1 MYDFTVENN
10 WGDVVIA
17 SFHNPMTKEKIYN
30 SLRTY
35 YGNILDEDGYTL
47 HLYIGETEVKVE
59 DLK

>member
-17 SFHNPMTKEKIYN
+17 SFHNPMPKEKIYE
-30 SLRTY
+30 SLRKN
-35 YGNILDEDGYTL
+35 YGNLLPDDGYTL
-47 HLYIGETEVKVE
+47 HLYINDTEVKVE